1 MAATHRIMQPPLSH
15 SVTMMRRS
23 KILALSML
31 ALAALALLVT
41 AAAIILVRAT
51 AKPRVEA
58 LASKALGMKV
68 SVGGRV
74 TVGFLPRLHITLADV
89 HVRTCGADL
98 ASAGEVDLGMEFLPL
113 LHQEVQIEKLA
124 LKRLTISLQRN
135 GDGKLNVDRSCQTAA
150 ILPASAV
157 PSVVVSDGRLVYADQ
172 QTGQRVEAADCK
184 LDDGRLLLSSGAS
197 SDVLKNLSV
206 AAKFTCVKIQT
217 KDFTASDLRLSVD
230 GKGGIVDFDPVT
242 LRLFGGHGSG
252 NVRADLSGAEPH
264 YRVRFGLVQF
274 RIDEFFKSLSAKNIG
289 NGSLDFSADLSLR
302 GKTTAALV
310 RTMAGE
316 ASLHGANLNLNIGDV
331 DKQYSRFEDSQRFN
345 LVDVGAF
352 FFAGPLGLAVTKGY
366 DFVRVFQGTEGTTT
380 VRTLVSEWT
389 IEHGVAQAKDVAMAT
404 QKNRIVLRGGL
415 DFVTEHYDEVTVALV
430 DARGCLEVQQKV
442 TGSFLSPKAEPPN
455 VVKSFAGPT
464 RHILGQVRNLLG
476 GKCTVFYAG
485 SVAPPK

>member
-1 MAATHRIMQPPLSH
+1 MRPPLSH
-15 SVTMMRRS
+15 SVTMTRRKS

-41 AAAIILVRAT
+41 AAAIILLRAT
-51 AKPRVEA
+51 TKPRVEVF
-58 LASKALGMKV
+58 ASQALGMEV
-68 SVGGRV
+68 GVGGRV
-74 TVGFLPRLHITLADV
+74 TIGFLPRLHITLADV

-135 GDGKLNVDRSCQTAA
+135 GDGKLNVERSCLTAA
-150 ILPASAV
+150 ILPAFAV

-172 QTGQRVEAADCK
+172 QTGQRVEATDCK
-184 LDDGRLLLSSGAS
+184 LDDGRLLLTSGAS

-206 AAKFTCVKIQT
+206 AAKFMCVKLQT
-217 KDFTASDLRLSVD
+217 KDFTASDLRFSVA

-242 LRLFGGHGSG
+242 MRLFGGHGSG
-252 NVRADLSGAEPH
+252 NVRADFAGAEPL
-264 YRVRFGLVQF
+264 YRVRFSLVQF
-274 RIDEFFKSLSAKNIG
+274 RIDEFFKSLSARKIG

-316 ASLHGANLNLNIGDV
+316 ASLHGVNLNLNIGDV
-331 DKQYSRFEDSQRFN
+331 DKEYSRFEDSQRFN

-366 DFVRVFQGTEGTTT
+366 DFVRLFQGTEGTTS

-430 DARGCLEVQQKV
+430 DATGCLEVQQKV
-442 TGSFLSPKAEPPN
+442 TGSFLSPQAEPPN
-455 VVKSFAGPT
+455 VVKSLSGPT